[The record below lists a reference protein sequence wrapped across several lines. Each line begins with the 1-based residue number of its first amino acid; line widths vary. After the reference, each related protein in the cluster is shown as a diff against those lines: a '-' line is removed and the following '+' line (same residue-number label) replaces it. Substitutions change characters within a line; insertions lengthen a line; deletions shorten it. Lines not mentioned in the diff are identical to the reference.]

1 MPIHRQGVN
10 GLLAAYDMG
19 LLNYADATDRC
30 MNGLFAAYDMGLLN
44 YADEQTRAWMIL
56 LAEM

>member
-1 MPIHRQGVN
+1 MN